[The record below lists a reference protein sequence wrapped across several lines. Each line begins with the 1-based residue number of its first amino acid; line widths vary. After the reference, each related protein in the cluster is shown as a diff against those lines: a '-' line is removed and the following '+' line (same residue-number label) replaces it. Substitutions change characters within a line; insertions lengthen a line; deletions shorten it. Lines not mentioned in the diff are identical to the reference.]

1 MDTHRH
7 HICGVLATTPDL
19 GLSKGFGEDTTI
31 RTGGDTTIGENP
43 RTSPFVDLN
52 RRLTCC
58 RRWIEEILEED
69 RDLLQMLVDA

>member
-31 RTGGDTTIGENP
+31 RTGGTPRLERIPEHPRSWISIGE
-43 RTSPFVDLN
+43 
-52 RRLTCC
+52 LTCC